1 MEKESK
7 LEAKKNMSKRMQ
19 DRRIDIRLPP
29 YQYQTIR
36 ELAKEYNTSLSMMIR
51 TLLRKAL
58 DDVISENDEQENNIS
73 DSN

>member
-1 MEKESK
+1 MTDS
-7 LEAKKNMSKRMQ
+7 SRKR

-29 YQYQTIR
+29 YQYQTIQ
-36 ELAKEYNTSLSMMIR
+36 ELASEYNTTLSVMIR

-58 DDVISENDEQENNIS
+58 DDVMNKNDERENNIS

>member
-1 MEKESK
+1 
-7 LEAKKNMSKRMQ
+7 MQ

>member
-1 MEKESK
+1 MTDS
-7 LEAKKNMSKRMQ
+7 SRKR

-29 YQYQTIR
+29 YQYQTIQ
-36 ELAKEYNTSLSMMIR
+36 ELANEYNTTLSVMIR

-58 DDVISENDEQENNIS
+58 DDVMNKNDERENNIS

>member
-1 MEKESK
+1 MTDS
-7 LEAKKNMSKRMQ
+7 NRKR

-29 YQYQTIR
+29 YQYQAIQ
-36 ELAKEYNTSLSMMIR
+36 ELASEYNTTLSVMIR

-58 DDVISENDEQENNIS
+58 DYVMNKNDERENNIS